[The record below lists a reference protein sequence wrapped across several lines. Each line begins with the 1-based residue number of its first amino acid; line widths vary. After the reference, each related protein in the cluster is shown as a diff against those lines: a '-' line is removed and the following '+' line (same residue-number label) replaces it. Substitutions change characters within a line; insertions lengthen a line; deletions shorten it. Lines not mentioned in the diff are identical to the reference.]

1 MQLISCSL
9 DGSLAP
15 KERVSIVGDVSYLH
29 KADEW
34 AIEAKGLVKVFGK
47 ERAVDGVD
55 LAIRKGTVYGFLGP
69 NGAGKTTTIRML
81 ATLLKADGGSAKVF
95 GHDLGKEGD
104 AIRSRISLTGQYAS
118 IDEDLTGMENLVM
131 MARLMGY
138 GRKEAKV
145 RAAELLEAFGLAD
158 AAKRQ
163 VKNYSGGMRRRIDIA
178 ASIVVTPDLLFLDEP
193 TTGLDPRSRNQ
204 VWDIIRALVG
214 AGTTVLLTTQYLDE
228 ADQLA
233 DRIAVI
239 HQGKIIAEGT
249 SSELKASVGTGT
261 LNLQLL
267 HAKDRSR
274 AVDLLEQRLSVPV
287 RFGTDSASLTAQV
300 NEPAVVADA
309 LSELAREGIP
319 ISDFSFG
326 RPSLDEVFLTLTG
339 HIAEEKTDSEE
350 ATS

>member
-1 MQLISCSL
+1 MADATQL
-9 DGSLAP
+9 G
-15 KERVSIVGDVSYLH
+15 RTN
-29 KADEW
+29 EW
-34 AIEAKGLVKVFGK
+34 AIEATGLVKVFGK
-47 ERAVDGVD
+47 HRAVDGVD

-81 ATLLKADGGSAKVF
+81 ATLSKPDAGSARIF
-95 GHDLGKEGD
+95 GHDLSKEGD
-104 AIRSRISLTGQYAS
+104 AIRRRISMTGQYAS

-138 GRKEAKV
+138 GRREAKA
-145 RAAELLEAFGLAD
+145 RAKELLKAFGLED

-204 VWDIIRALVG
+204 VWDIIRALVST
-214 AGTTVLLTTQYLDE
+214 GTTVLLTTQYLEE

-249 SSELKASVGTGT
+249 SGELKASVGSGT
-261 LNLQLL
+261 LNVQLVN
-267 HAKDRSR
+267 AEDQGW
-274 AVDLLEQRLSVPV
+274 AVRILEQKISKPV
-287 RFGTDSASLTAQV
+287 HYTADSTLLTAQIAD
-300 NEPAVVADA
+300 PAIVAEA
-309 LSELAREGIP
+309 LAELAREGVD

-339 HIAEEKTDSEE
+339 HAVSEE
-350 ATS
+350 TKHEEGTS